1 MEKGKVWYAFQTNSM
16 KCPSWVL
23 YFRIHASVAFQGLP
37 WWLSGKES
45 ACQCRRSKNHGS
57 ERSPGEGNSNPFPYP
72 CLENPMDRGVCR
84 LQPRDFSS
92 CLNTISAQYP
102 SDGACENLL
111 LFITWSVSCQIVGIF
126 FLNVAAWKDSH
137 YLRGLKSFISDL
149 FIFLI
154 IFHANYFWSTLW
166 MHPKDTPWNR
176 LTPSPNDPQWALP

>member
-23 YFRIHASVAFQGLP
+23 YFRIHAQVAFQGLP

-45 ACQCRRSKNHGS
+45 ACQRRRSKSHGS

-126 FLNVAAWKDSH
+126 FFKCGSMKGQPLPERTEVIHIRSV
-137 YLRGLKSFISDL
+137 YLLDNFPCKLFLKHSLDASQR
-149 FIFLI
+149 
-154 IFHANYFWSTLW
+154 HT
-166 MHPKDTPWNR
+166 ME
-176 LTPSPNDPQWALP
+176 